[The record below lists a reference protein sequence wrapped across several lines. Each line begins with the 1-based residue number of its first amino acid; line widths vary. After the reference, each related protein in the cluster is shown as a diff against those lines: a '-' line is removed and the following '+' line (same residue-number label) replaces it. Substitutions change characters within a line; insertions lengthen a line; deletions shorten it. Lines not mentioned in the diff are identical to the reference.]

1 MNDSRRYSF
10 RELFG
15 AGWSVFRHNYG
26 LCLGITVIFL
36 VVYILLAVLSTAFVV
51 SIVFDEGST
60 SGIIV
65 NGLLGLFMSS
75 VIIFPLGAYLGFWLV
90 QRVRKGER
98 SQRGRYGTIV
108 VLSFL
113 MAVCFLPTQ
122 IAQGLG
128 DPTGMAQLRMMPT
141 MFKAGFDRGMAKNT
155 LDAAKKADF
164 DGFDRDV
171 LQKKYDEANARFK
184 EAEGRMQELQTE
196 GNPGMQL
203 LAGLLAL
210 IAMIFVYFWGPW
222 AMKAALDPLEEAAS
236 TGQALARG
244 RELARNGGPW
254 NIWWVPT
261 VFTIIMVA
269 SICACCLP
277 FVFFGLPL
285 AFAMAPGMY
294 MCLRGEM
301 DSTPAAA

>member
-1 MNDSRRYSF
+1 MNDTRRYSF
-10 RELFG
+10 GELFG

-26 LCLGITVIFL
+26 LCLGIAVIFM
-36 VVYILLAVLSTAFVV
+36 VVYFLLGILSTAFAVMIT
-51 SIVFDEGST
+51 SDESST
-60 SGIIV
+60 PGIIV
-65 NGLLGLFMSS
+65 QGHVGLFVSS
-75 VIIFPLGAYLGFWLV
+75 LIVFPLAAYLGFWLV

-113 MAVCFLPTQ
+113 MALCFLPSQ
-122 IAQGLG
+122 VAQGFG
-128 DPTGMAQLRMMPT
+128 NPDGMAQLRMMPT
-141 MFKAGFDRGMAKNT
+141 MFMTGIERGMAKGL
-155 LDAAKKADF
+155 LDDAKENESD
-164 DGFDRDV
+164 DIDR
-171 LQKKYDEANARFK
+171 LQQKYDEANAKFNG
-184 EAEGRMQELQTE
+184 AQDRMQELQGK
-196 GNPGMQL
+196 GNPGMQFF
-203 LAGLLAL
+203 AGFLAL
-210 IAMIFVYFWGPW
+210 ISMIFVYFWGPW
-222 AMKAALDPLEEAAS
+222 AMKAALDPLEEAAG

-254 NIWWVPT
+254 NIWWVPF
-261 VFTIIMVA
+261 VFSIILIA

-277 FVFFGLPL
+277 GLFFGLPL